1 LKKRIITLQNL
12 SLFGRCSLTIAL
24 PVITALG
31 VECVPLPSMIL
42 STHTGG
48 LGEPVRTDLE
58 SIINPA
64 IEHFDKIKVNFDGIY
79 FGYIGSGSK
88 IEAAKNLI
96 RVFKHED
103 NFVLVDPAMADHGKL
118 YSGFDTGYVE
128 KIKEL
133 SKLSDYITPNL
144 TEACMM
150 AGYGY
155 RGESP
160 DDETLRLM
168 LDKLSDLYETGVI
181 ITGITKNIC
190 GKEYVGA
197 AYKELTGSP
206 EMGDFL
212 ERVKGAFHGTGDLFA
227 SVVSSRLVTGKDL
240 KNSVNDATA
249 ITRLAAELT
258 LKKGEDPRYG
268 LDIEGLI
275 PELVSGYHN

>member
-1 LKKRIITLQNL
+1 MKKRIITLQDL
-12 SLFGRCSLTIAL
+12 SLFGRCSLTVAL

-31 VECVPLPSMIL
+31 IECVPLPSMIL

-58 SIINPA
+58 SIINPT

-79 FGYIGSGSK
+79 LGYIGSGSK

-96 RVFKHED
+96 RVFKHKD

-118 YSGFDTGYVE
+118 YSGFDTEYVE

-133 SKLSDYITPNL
+133 SKLSDFITPNL
-144 TEACMM
+144 TEACMLS
-150 AGYGY
+150 GHSYQ
-155 RGESP
+155 GESP
-160 DDETLRLM
+160 DDEILRSM
-168 LDKLSDLYETGVI
+168 LDKLSNLYETGVI
-181 ITGITKNIC
+181 ITGIAKNIC

-197 AYKELTGSP
+197 AYKEVDGNP
-206 EMGDFL
+206 EMGNFL
-212 ERVKGAFHGTGDLFA
+212 ERVKGPFHGIGDLFA

-240 KNSVNDATA
+240 KNSVADATA
-249 ITRLAAELT
+249 ITRLAAEIT

-268 LDIEGLI
+268 LDIEGLVS
-275 PELVSGYHN
+275 ELISGYRK